1 MKLIRTSILALA
13 ATALASGAFAQ
24 SNTNAQR
31 CQNLSQEVQA
41 SFQNSVQARVPKTD
55 PTSFNQ
61 DGYDIKG
68 IMSQDVTAGL
78 GKLLSLDFSGII
90 DSVVN
95 KGLEKATQR
104 ATANFSQRM
113 NGVLNGVGI
122 QSMSFQG
129 ASGVGAASFNTG
141 LNGLAAKTSNSAK
154 TAINNGLNNGLNNK
168 VVGPYGRP

>member
-1 MKLIRTSILALA
+1 MKYIRSSILAVSLA
-13 ATALASGAFAQ
+13 LLAGGAFAQ

-31 CQNLSQEVQA
+31 CQALSQEVQA
-41 SFQNSVQARVPKTD
+41 SFQNSVQSRVPKTD

-95 KGLEKATQR
+95 KGLEKASQR
-104 ATANFSQRM
+104 ATTNFSQRM

-122 QSMSFQG
+122 PGMSFQ
-129 ASGVGAASFNTG
+129 ASNLTTPTPNRVTG
-141 LNGLAAKTSNSAK
+141 LSATPTNGAKPVVVNNSV
-154 TAINNGLNNGLNNK
+154 NK
-168 VVGPYGRP
+168 PVGPYGRP

>member
-1 MKLIRTSILALA
+1 MEFTRASLFAVAAALIAN
-13 ATALASGAFAQ
+13 GAFAQ

-31 CQNLSQEVQA
+31 CQTLSQEVQA

-61 DGYDIKG
+61 AGYDIKG

-90 DSVVN
+90 NSVVN
-95 KGLEKATQR
+95 KGLEQATQR

-122 QSMSFQG
+122 QGVSFQ
-129 ASGVGAASFNTG
+129 ASTAGVNVTTPTVNNVVTG
-141 LNGLAAKTSNSAK
+141 LTTTATNGAK
-154 TAINNGLNNGLNNK
+154 TAINNGVNK
-168 VVGPYGRP
+168 AVGPYGRP

>member
-1 MKLIRTSILALA
+1 MKYLRSSLFAVAAALFA
-13 ATALASGAFAQ
+13 GGAFAQ
-24 SNTNAQR
+24 ASANAQR
-31 CQNLSQEVQA
+31 CQNLTQEVQA

-90 DSVVN
+90 NSVVN
-95 KGLEKATQR
+95 KGLEKASQR
-104 ATANFSQRM
+104 ASANFSQRM

-122 QSMSFQG
+122 KGMTFQSST
-129 ASGVGAASFNTG
+129 TG
-141 LNGLAAKTSNSAK
+141 LNVTPQALNNAVTGLATTATNGAKSAVNTGVTK
-154 TAINNGLNNGLNNK
+154 A
-168 VVGPYGRP
+168 VGPYGRQ

>member
-113 NGVLNGVGI
+113 NSVLNGVGLQGMNF
-122 QSMSFQG
+122 QSTP
-129 ASGVGAASFNTG
+129 SGPAGLHVTPPKLNTPMPG
-141 LNGLAAKTSNSAK
+141 LTPTPNIIKPPVTPGTKPA
-154 TAINNGLNNGLNNK
+154 
-168 VVGPYGRP
+168 GPYGRP